1 MYSQEFYNKLL
12 SMALKNGGDYADV
25 FVEDT
30 NDTVLLFDSGK
41 VKSINTGL
49 IAGAG
54 IRVIM
59 GGKSVYLYASNADE
73 QKLLNLAETVAQAVK
88 YDKRGNLGD
97 LTPVSLSNA
106 HNIRILP
113 SSVDLRDKLEIL
125 SRADT
130 AARDHSSKIQEVIV
144 RYWDNSQN
152 VTIATSEGR
161 LVNDKR
167 IRTRLAV
174 TAVGVEG
181 DKKETGFFG
190 PGKALG
196 FELFDRYT
204 PESIAEE
211 AARIALVSLEAGA
224 APQGKMPVVMDN
236 AFGGVI
242 FHEACGHAL
251 EATAVADNA
260 SVFCGKLGQQIAN
273 PIVTAIDDG
282 TLPNEWGSQ
291 NFDDEGMPTQKNVL
305 IENGI
310 LKSYMVDKLGSLKMN
325 HPVTGSGRKESYK
338 YAPTSRMT
346 NTFIAPGNSTLEEM
360 ISTIDNG
367 LYCRNMGGGSVNP
380 PTTDFNFAVA
390 EAYLIKNGKI
400 DRPVKGASLIGK
412 GSDIIQNIEMVGRNL
427 DYGTGMCGSESGS
440 IPANVGQPPIKVTG
454 LVVGGQEGL

>member
-1 MYSQEFYNKLL
+1 MYSQEFYNRLL
-12 SMALKNGGDYADV
+12 SMALKNGGDYADI
-25 FVEDT
+25 FLEDT
-30 NDTVLLFDSGK
+30 DDTVLLFDSGK
-41 VKSINTGL
+41 VKSINTGI

-54 IRVIM
+54 IRVIL
-59 GGKSVYLYASNADE
+59 GGKSVYLYAGSPDE
-73 QKLLNLAETVAQAVK
+73 QKLLSLAETVARAVK
-88 YDKRGNLGD
+88 YDKTGNLGELKQIENVD
-97 LTPVSLSNA
+97 A
-106 HNIRILP
+106 HSVRIHP
-113 SSVDLRDKLEIL
+113 SQVNLKDKIEIL
-125 SRADT
+125 SRADS
-130 AARDHSSKIQEVIV
+130 AARDHSSKIQEVMV
-144 RYWDNSQN
+144 RYWDNAQN

-161 LVNDKR
+161 LVKDTR

-181 DKKETGFFG
+181 EKKETGFFG

-204 PESIAEE
+204 PEVIADE

-273 PIVTAIDDG
+273 PVVTAIDDG

-291 NFDDEGMPTQKNVL
+291 NFDDEGIPTQKNVL

-310 LKSYMVDKLGSLKMN
+310 LKSYMVDKLGSMKMD
-325 HPVTGSGRKESYK
+325 HPVTASARKQSYK
-338 YAPTSRMT
+338 FAPTSRMT
-346 NTFIAPGNSTLEEM
+346 NTFIAPGENSIEEM
-360 ISTIDNG
+360 ISSIDEG
-367 LYCRNMGGGSVNP
+367 LYCKNMGGGSVNP

-412 GSDIIQNIEMVGRNL
+412 GADIIKNIEMVGKNL
-427 DYGTGMCGSESGS
+427 DYGTGMCGSVSGS
-440 IPANVGQPPIKVTG
+440 IPVNVGQPPIKVTG
-454 LVVGGQEGL
+454 LVVGGQEG